1 MKMLLRSMVLILLSV
16 LMMVNN
22 SVVAFAEETET
33 AEEPA
38 REGFILGDD
47 VRMRNGPG
55 YSYGQFSIA
64 GASAYYYDKER
75 VTILE
80 DYYNSADEL
89 WRKVSFVRDETEY
102 TAWVRGEYCEEII
115 DVTDEEFEAHLE
127 EQGFPETYRDYL
139 RWLHQ
144 IHPNWTF
151 NSYMTGIDWQTAVNM
166 ESRLGYSLV
175 DGSDTRLRSTAVGA
189 YDVSTGKY
197 IPWDGNNWYCANS
210 ETVAY
215 YMDPRNFINQVSI
228 FSFLDLGYKESETTE
243 VIQKTVDG
251 TFMSG
256 TAPLSDKTY
265 AQIFYEAGQN
275 NKISGL
281 YLSVL
286 ARIEQGSTGSA
297 AVTGQS
303 FTYNGKE
310 YSGLYNFF
318 NIGAVS
324 DAENWKLGLVYAN
337 GGADGANTSYNRPW
351 NSPERA
357 INGGAEWIADGYICD
372 GQNTMYLMK
381 FNVTPEG
388 TYGHQYMTNIRGVY
402 FKSDTMFWSYHDT
415 GNTERDLTF
424 SIPVFENMPEYT
436 VLPGQTYVPQNK
448 DEQAPADPTIEP
460 DPEPIVPVASGDFIV
475 DLGVKNTDG
484 LLSGF
489 NIGTTVGDIKE
500 VIDFGKNL
508 LNETG
513 DGESAEP
520 VEPAYTITIMNGD
533 QVVGDDEP
541 IGTGYKLIVEDENG
555 TSTYT
560 VIIKGDVN
568 GDGKI
573 SVKDLLLVKKDI
585 LEIEKLEGEYL
596 FAALADG
603 EEGINLKSY
612 KMIKKDIL
620 GIESVPQ

>member
-1 MKMLLRSMVLILLSV
+1 MKLNLRSIMLVLLTVI
-16 LMMVNN
+16 MMISN
-22 SVVAFAEETET
+22 SVVIFAEETDT
-33 AEEPA
+33 AEEQT

-47 VRMRNGPG
+47 VRVRSGPSWRYDQVRINGEL
-55 YSYGQFSIA
+55 
-64 GASAYYYDKER
+64 AYYYDKER
-75 VTILE
+75 VIILE
-80 DYYNSADEL
+80 DCINSDNEF
-89 WRKVSFVRDETEY
+89 WRKVTFERNEVTY

-115 DVTDEEFEAHLE
+115 NTVDDEFESLLE
-127 EQGFPETYRDYL
+127 GQGFPETYRNYL

-144 IHPNWTF
+144 LHPNWTF
-151 NSYMTGIDWQTAVNM
+151 NAYHTGLDWQTAVNM

-189 YDVSTGKY
+189 YDVSTGRY

-210 ETVAY
+210 DTVAY
-215 YMDPRNFINQVSI
+215 YMDPRNFINQVNI
-228 FSFLDLGYKESETTE
+228 FSFLDLGFKESETPE

-256 TAPLSDKTY
+256 KAPLSDKNY
-265 AQIFYEAGQN
+265 AQIFYEAGEAN
-275 NKISGL
+275 SISGL

-286 ARIEQGSTGSA
+286 ASIEQGSTGSA
-297 AVTGQS
+297 AVTGQT
-303 FTYNGKE
+303 FTYNGRQ

-337 GGADGANTSYNRPW
+337 GGADGANTSYGRPW
-351 NSPERA
+351 TSPEKA
-357 INGGAEWIADGYICD
+357 INGGAAWIADGYICD

-402 FKSDTMFWSYHDT
+402 FKSDTMFWSYYDT

-424 SIPVFENMPEYT
+424 SIPVFNNMPEYT

-460 DPEPIVPVASGDFIV
+460 DPEPVVPVVTGDFIV
-475 DLGVKNTDG
+475 DLGVTNTDG

-500 VIDFGKNL
+500 VIGFNKDL
-508 LNETG
+508 LTSGSDE
-513 DGESAEP
+513 EP
-520 VEPAYTITIMNGD
+520 AEPAYKVTIMNGNE
-533 QVVGDDEP
+533 VVTDEEL

-560 VIIKGDVN
+560 VIIKGDTN

-596 FAALADG
+596 FAALANG
-603 EEGINLKSY
+603 EERINLKSY
-612 KMIKKDIL
+612 KMIKMDIL

>member
-1 MKMLLRSMVLILLSV
+1 MKLLLRSMVLVLLTV

-22 SVVAFAEETET
+22 SVVVFADEDST
-33 AEEPA
+33 AEQQA

-47 VRMRNGPG
+47 VRMRSGPG
-55 YSYGQFSIA
+55 YGYSQLRIDGEL
-64 GASAYYYDKER
+64 AYYYDKER
-75 VTILE
+75 VVIVE
-80 DYYNSADEL
+80 DYVNSYDEL
-89 WRKVSFVRDETEY
+89 WRKVTFERDEKEY
-102 TAWVRGEYCEEII
+102 TAWVRGEYCQEII
-115 DVTDEEFEAHLE
+115 NTVDEEFEAHLE
-127 EQGFPETYRDYL
+127 EQGFPESYRVYL

-151 NSYMTGIDWQTAVNM
+151 NSYITNLDWQTSVNM
-166 ESRLGYSLV
+166 ESRLGYNLV

-189 YDVSTGKY
+189 YDVDTGRY

-210 ETVAY
+210 ETIAY
-215 YMDPRNFINQVSI
+215 YMDPRNFINQVNI
-228 FSFLDLGYKESETTE
+228 FSFLDLSFKETETPE
-243 VIQKTVDG
+243 VIQKTVNG

-265 AQIFYEAGQN
+265 AQIFYEAGEN
-275 NKISGL
+275 SGVSGL

-286 ARIEQGSTGSA
+286 ANIEQGTTGSA

-324 DAENWKLGLVYAN
+324 DAENWKLGLIYAN
-337 GGADGANTSYNRPW
+337 GGADGENTSYGRPW
-351 NSPERA
+351 TSPEKA
-357 INGGAEWIADGYICD
+357 INGGAEWIAEGYICD

-381 FNVTPEG
+381 FNATPEG
-388 TYGHQYMTNIRGVY
+388 TYGHQYMTNVRGVY
-402 FKSDTMFWSYHDT
+402 FKSDTMFWSYYDT

-424 SIPVFENMPEYT
+424 TIPVYDNMPEYT
-436 VLPGQTYVPQNK
+436 LLPTQTYVPQNK
-448 DEQAPADPTIEP
+448 DEQAPSDPTIEP
-460 DPEPIVPVASGDFIV
+460 DPEPVVPIVSGDFIV
-475 DLGVKNTDG
+475 DLGVRNNDG

-489 NIGTTVGDIKE
+489 NIGTTAGEIKE
-500 VIDFGKNL
+500 VIEFSKRL
-508 LNETG
+508 LYS
-513 DGESAEP
+513 DGTEVS
-520 VEPAYTITIMNGD
+520 AYTVTIKNGD
-533 QVVGDDEP
+533 ETVEDDSV

-560 VIIKGDVN
+560 MVIKGDAN

-585 LEIEKLEGEYL
+585 LEIEKLQGEYL
-596 FAALADG
+596 FAVLAEG
-603 EEGINLKSY
+603 EENINLKSY